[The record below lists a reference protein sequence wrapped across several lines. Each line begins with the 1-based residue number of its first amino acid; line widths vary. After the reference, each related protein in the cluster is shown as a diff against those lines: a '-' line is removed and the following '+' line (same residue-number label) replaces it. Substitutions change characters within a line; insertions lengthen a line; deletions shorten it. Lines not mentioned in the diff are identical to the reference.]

1 MCLILSGVTQNLHR
15 FQPFSGPGNGASP
28 STINNG
34 KLFMTETRDTVILG
48 SGCAG
53 LTAAIYTA
61 RAGLKPLVLEGH
73 EPGGQLSITT
83 LVENFPGWPEGIQGP
98 ELIENMKKQAA
109 RFGAEFR
116 TAHLNVAD
124 LHAHPFRLSTSVG
137 EIHARSLIIASGASA
152 RWLGLASEQALI
164 GHGVSSCAT
173 CDGFFFRGL
182 EIAVVGGG
190 DSAMEEALF
199 LTRFATKVTVLH
211 RRENFRAS
219 KIMLERAMAH
229 PNVELRTN
237 TIVEEVLGVEEN
249 EVKGLRLRD
258 VTNGTESTIPVSG
271 LFLGIGHL
279 PNAKMFH
286 GQIDLDS
293 EGYIHTKDNIFTTR
307 NGVLVPGVYACG
319 DVQDRRYRQ
328 AITAAGTGCMAALE
342 AEKYLEEHG
351 H

>member
-1 MCLILSGVTQNLHR
+1 
-15 FQPFSGPGNGASP
+15 
-28 STINNG
+28 
-34 KLFMTETRDTVILG
+34 MTETRDTVILG

-61 RAGLKPLVLEGH
+61 RAGLSPLVLEGH

-98 ELIENMKKQAA
+98 ELIDNMKKQAA
-109 RFGAEFR
+109 RFGAGFQL
-116 TAHLNVAD
+116 AHLNSVD
-124 LHAHPFRLSTSVG
+124 LNVHPYRLYTSAG
-137 EIHARSLIIASGASA
+137 EICTRTLIIASGASA
-152 RWLGLASEQALI
+152 RWLGLPSEQALI

-173 CDGFFFRGL
+173 CDGFFFRGK

-199 LTRFATKVTVLH
+199 LTRFASKVTLLH
-211 RRENFRAS
+211 RRDAFRAS

-229 PNVELRTN
+229 PNIELRTN
-237 TIVEEVLGVEEN
+237 TVVEEVLGVEEH

-258 VTNGTESTIPVSG
+258 VTNDERCELAISG
-271 LFLGIGHL
+271 LFLGIGHE
-279 PNAKMFH
+279 PNAKMFT
-286 GQIDLDS
+286 GQMDLD
-293 EGYIHTKDNIFTTR
+293 EDGYIHTTGNVLTTR
-307 NGVLVPGVYACG
+307 NGQVIPGVFACG

-328 AITAAGTGCMAALE
+328 AITAAGSGCMAALE

-351 H
+351 R